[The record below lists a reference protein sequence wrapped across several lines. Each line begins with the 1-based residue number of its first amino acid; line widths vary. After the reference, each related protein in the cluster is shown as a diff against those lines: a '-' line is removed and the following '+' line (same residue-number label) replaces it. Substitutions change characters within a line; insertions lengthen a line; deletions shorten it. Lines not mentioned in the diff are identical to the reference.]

1 MMTRALTGSRV
12 LLAFT
17 CLSELLERIGV
28 GGWEEGGNTS
38 IICLLIS
45 YVNWKQKLENLD
57 TIAVIG

>member
-28 GGWEEGGNTS
+28 GVGKREAIFHNMS
-38 IICLLIS
+38 F
-45 YVNWKQKLENLD
+45 N
-57 TIAVIG
+57 

>member
-1 MMTRALTGSRV
+1 MMTLKVSKV

-17 CLSELLERIGV
+17 CLSELLERVGV
-28 GGWEEGGNTS
+28 GGWEREAILHNV
-38 IICLLIS
+38 CLLIS